1 MNIDKILDKEH
12 NKLSERIQ
20 NWTHKGS
27 GWAID
32 SILHDEFV
40 IQDIAPSKECSY
52 FRLPKELKIVQ
63 GQD

>member
-20 NWTHKGS
+20 NWAHKGS

-40 IQDIAPSKECSY
+40 I
-52 FRLPKELKIVQ
+52 
-63 GQD
+63 